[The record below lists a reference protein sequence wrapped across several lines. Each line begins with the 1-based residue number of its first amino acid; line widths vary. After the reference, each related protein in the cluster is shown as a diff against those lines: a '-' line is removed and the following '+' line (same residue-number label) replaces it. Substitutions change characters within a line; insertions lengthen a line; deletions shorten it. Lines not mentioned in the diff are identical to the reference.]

1 MPSVP
6 IVDLSTID
14 LNAVAADAAVVA
26 RFNPQAGDMRMLD
39 HIVWV
44 SPDGGRGVGVRF
56 IRHDEFWIPGHIPGR
71 PLLPG
76 VLMIEAGAQ
85 MASFMQKNKY
95 NREGFL
101 GFTRCDD
108 TSFRGQVVPGDTLYL
123 VGEEV
128 ESTARRFISRV
139 QGFVN
144 GKIVFESTVTGM
156 IM

>member
-1 MPSVP
+1 M
-6 IVDLSTID
+6 DLT
-14 LNAVAADAAVVA
+14 AVAASAEEVGRV
-26 RFNPQAGDMRMLD
+26 NPQAGDMRMLD
-39 HIVWV
+39 HIVWI
-44 SPDGGRGVGVRF
+44 SDDGSRGLGVRF
-56 IRHDEFWIPGHIPGR
+56 IRQDEFWIPGHIPGR

-85 MASFMQKNKY
+85 LASFLQKYKY
-95 NREGFL
+95 HRQGFL
-101 GFTRCDD
+101 GFTRCDE

-123 VGEEV
+123 AAQEV

-139 QGFVN
+139 QGMVK

>member
-1 MPSVP
+1 VPSLP
-6 IVDLSTID
+6 LVDLSTID
-14 LNAVAADAAVVA
+14 LTAVAADAATVG

-44 SPDGGRGVGVRF
+44 SSDGGRGLGVRF

-85 MASFMQKNKY
+85 LASFMQKNKY

-108 TSFRGQVVPGDTLYL
+108 TVFRGQVVPGDTLYL
-123 VGEEV
+123 AGQEV

-139 QGFVN
+139 QGLVN

>member
-1 MPSVP
+1 MPTVP

-14 LNAVAADAAVVA
+14 LNAVAADAAAVGRA
-26 RFNPQAGDMRMLD
+26 NPQAGDMRMLD
-39 HIVWV
+39 HMVWI
-44 SPDGGRGVGVRF
+44 SPDGSRGLGVRF
-56 IRHDEFWIPGHIPGR
+56 VRHDEFWIPGHIPGR

-85 MASFMQKNKY
+85 LASFMQKNKY
-95 NREGFL
+95 HREGFL

-108 TSFRGQVVPGDTLYL
+108 TAFRGQVQPGDTLYL
-123 VGEEV
+123 LGQEV

-139 QGFVN
+139 QGIVN

>member
-6 IVDLSTID
+6 IVDLSTLD

-44 SPDGGRGVGVRF
+44 SDDGCRGVGVRF

-95 NREGFL
+95 NRQGFL